1 MRRGNCS
8 YKLFYFK
15 GVRMAIPEVQLET
28 WSHQGA
34 IQGSSSTYNLVKDM
48 LERAGTPFAD
58 KNHSVFLQGSYGNS
72 TNIYAESDVDV
83 VICLNSIFQS
93 DTSDLNEQARAIW
106 DAAYSDAA
114 YTHSEFSNDVLS
126 VLVDAF
132 GDGVA
137 AGPKAIMIPA
147 SGKRRKADVIAAIQ
161 YRRYDKFNEITDQTY
176 DEGICFYT
184 SKGIQIANYPKQH
197 RVNMTR
203 KHQDT
208 SEWLKPMVRVMKNL
222 RSKLVDDGLLKDGIA
237 PSYFIEG
244 LLYNV
249 PSEKFHTDY
258 ETCFVNAIN
267 WLRQQADKTKLVC
280 ANEQYYLMR
289 DNASTCWPV
298 ADCDAF
304 LNATAELWTNW

>member
-1 MRRGNCS
+1 
-8 YKLFYFK
+8 
-15 GVRMAIPEVQLET
+15 MAIPEVQLET

-34 IQGSSSTYNLVKDM
+34 IQGSSSTYDSIKDV
-48 LERAGTPFAD
+48 LEQADTPFAD
-58 KNHSVFLQGSYGNS
+58 KSYSVFLQGSYGNS
-72 TNIYAESDVDV
+72 TNIYVESDVDV
-83 VICLNSIFQS
+83 VICLDSIFQS
-93 DTSDLNEQARAIW
+93 DTSDLGEQGRAIW

-114 YTHSEFSNDVLS
+114 YTHPEFSNDVLS

-132 GDGVA
+132 GDGVT
-137 AGPKAIMIPA
+137 AGHKAIMIPA

-161 YRRYDKFNEITDQTY
+161 YRRYYKFNGINDQTY

-184 SKGIQIANYPKQH
+184 SKGVRVANYPKQH
-197 RVNMTR
+197 RENMTR

-222 RSKLVDDGLLKDGIA
+222 RSKLVADGLLNNGVV

-244 LLYNV
+244 MLYNV

-267 WLRQQADKTKLVC
+267 WLRQEADKSKLVC
-280 ANEQYYLMR
+280 ANEQYYLIR
-289 DNASTCWPV
+289 DNAPTCWPV
-298 ADCDAF
+298 ANCDAF
-304 LNATAELWTNW
+304 LNAAAELWTNW